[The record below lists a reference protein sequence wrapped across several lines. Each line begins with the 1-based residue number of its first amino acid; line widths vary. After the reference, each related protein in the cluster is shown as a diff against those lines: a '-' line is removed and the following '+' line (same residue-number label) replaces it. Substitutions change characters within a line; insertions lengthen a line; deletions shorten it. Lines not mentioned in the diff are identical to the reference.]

1 MTAGIV
7 EEEIARILRE
17 ELLLGSSRP
26 IPPDAPLGELGLA
39 FDSLALLNAVIAI
52 EEAFGVQLPDDV
64 LTSSGTLTVSKLA
77 LLVSETPRV
86 PSRGVDERLRD
97 SAVPPRHHRMERL
110 EHSLA
115 SRGYVGRVLWA
126 AARLAWPVKQLLF
139 ERPRYVLIE
148 QPLEV
153 DSAPATPPPGIE
165 VRSYV
170 PADDQLLAGL
180 WPNFME
186 RSSRRMVARLLDEG
200 AIPLVATDGKRIV
213 ALDLLSRDGAR
224 GEIVLRP
231 ARDACWGLYLVEAP
245 DFRGRGIGVALIAH
259 SLRVSRELGCR
270 TQLAAVRA
278 DNKPMLAACVQ
289 LLGFQAIGHAQRRR
303 LLGFTRWSWEIDGK
317 RSRGRRLEI

>member
-1 MTAGIV
+1 MTAGTV

-86 PSRGVDERLRD
+86 PSPGVGERLRD
-97 SAVPPRHHRMERL
+97 SAVPPPHHRMERL

-115 SRGYVGRVLWA
+115 SRGYVGRLLWA

-148 QPLEV
+148 RPLEV

-170 PADDQLLAGL
+170 PADGQLLAGL
-180 WPNFME
+180 WPDFME
-186 RSSRRMVARLLDEG
+186 RSSRRLVARLLEEG

-224 GEIVLRP
+224 GEIVLCQ

-270 TQLAAVRA
+270 AQLAAVRD

-289 LLGFQAIGHAQRRR
+289 LLGFRVIGHAQRTR
-303 LLGFTRWSWEIDGK
+303 LLGGTRWSWEIDGR